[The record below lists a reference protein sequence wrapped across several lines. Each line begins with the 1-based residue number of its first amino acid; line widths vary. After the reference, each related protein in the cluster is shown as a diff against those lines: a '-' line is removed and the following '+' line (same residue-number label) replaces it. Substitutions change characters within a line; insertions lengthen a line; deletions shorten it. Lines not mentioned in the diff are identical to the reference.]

1 MSDVILGLVL
11 PIPIGCALSII
22 VMCCKIYC
30 ELWRDATVETENPI
44 AVATAATVGTAK
56 TEAGTVAT
64 EDPKEE
70 ECTDPI

>member
-44 AVATAATVGTAK
+44 AVAGATAATAEK
-56 TEAGTVAT
+56 PAT
-64 EDPKEE
+64 TTPDPKEE
-70 ECTDPI
+70 ECTDPV

>member
-22 VMCCKIYC
+22 VICCKIYC
-30 ELWRDATVETENPI
+30 EILRDAPIETENPI
-44 AVATAATVGTAK
+44 VAARAATAATETTEAK
-56 TEAGTVAT
+56 TET
-64 EDPKEE
+64 DPKEE

>member
-30 ELWRDATVETENPI
+30 ELWRDAAVETENPI
-44 AVATAATVGTAK
+44 VVATAATAVAAK
-56 TEAGTVAT
+56 TEAAAETA
-64 EDPKEE
+64 DPTDE

>member
-30 ELWRDATVETENPI
+30 ELWRDATIETENPI
-44 AVATAATVGTAK
+44 VAAGATAATAK
-56 TEAGTVAT
+56 TEAGTE

-70 ECTDPI
+70 ECTDPV